1 MSDPSLSSNGHPP
14 PAEGGHSGVSAKAVI
29 STLLLV
35 GGIAAVVGL
44 SGPMATWVLSLV
56 LIFACGVYVSFEFAL
71 VQIPL
76 RELEREVEQGVPG
89 SRQLLNMKR
98 EINAMLAA
106 CQFGI
111 TLTSLGL
118 TLALEPAI
126 AQVLHDYVAEA
137 PPGDMVAQVLGSGG
151 VSRGLAMGLGAF
163 MHVTF
168 GELIPKGLALVEP
181 KKVLH
186 ASATYM
192 AMFRWVSIPFIKTCN
207 GIANVVVRWLTG
219 KNPDTDSH
227 HGENVEIGEAVVM
240 AHAQG
245 RIEDGELQLIKNV
258 LNFSDRTARE
268 VMTPAR
274 KVVSLDTTLSW
285 DENMAIAEEHGF
297 SRFPVIAGN
306 PHDVIGYI
314 RRDQLL
320 QSVIDGKK
328 DLMSILLPIQS
339 RPETAPLPA
348 LNLFR
353 GSPLVAIYDEHDS
366 FSGLLTAED
375 VIEQVMG
382 EIFDETDDLE
392 AAHVDFRP
400 DGSIR
405 MDGELLLEVAA
416 ETLGLREVESHGDVD
431 TIGGLVLKTL
441 ARQPE
446 PGDRVRVEGWDAT
459 VQDAQGFRIVSLIFE
474 RVVVSEEP
482 AEGDDQGNDEA

>member
-1 MSDPSLSSNGHPP
+1 MSDSSNSSTSHPP
-14 PAEGGHSGVSAKAVI
+14 PAGEGKGKIPAKSVVA
-29 STLLLV
+29 TLLLV
-35 GGIAAVVGL
+35 GGAVAMIAL
-44 SGPMATWVLSLV
+44 SGPMAQWMLSV
-56 LIFACGVYVSFEFAL
+56 FLILACGIYVAFEFAL
-71 VQIPL
+71 VQIPI
-76 RELEREVEQGVPG
+76 RELEREAAQGVPG
-89 SRQLLNMKR
+89 AAPLLKMKH

-126 AQVLHDYVAEA
+126 AEALHNFVANN
-137 PPGDMVAQVLGSGG
+137 PDNQISGFL
-151 VSRGLAMGLGAF
+151 SRGGISHGLAMGLGAF

-181 KKVLH
+181 KRVLH
-186 ASATYM
+186 ATAAYM
-192 AMFRWVSIPFIKTCN
+192 SIFRVLAIPFIKVCN
-207 GIANVVVRWLTG
+207 GIANVAVRFLTG
-219 KNPDTDSH
+219 KNPDTDAH
-227 HGENVEIGEAVVM
+227 HGSDVEIGEALLM

-245 RIEDGELQLIKNV
+245 RIVGRQLQLMKNV

-274 KVVSLDTTLSW
+274 KVVTLDTTLDW
-285 DENMAIAEEHGF
+285 EENLAIAAEHGY

-320 QSVIDGKK
+320 ESVINGNR
-328 DLMSILLPIQS
+328 DLMKLLLPIQR
-339 RPETAPLPA
+339 RPETAPLQA

-382 EIFDETDDLE
+382 EIFDETDDVQ
-392 AAHVDFRP
+392 ASHVENRP

-405 MDGELLLEVAA
+405 MDGELLLELAA
-416 ETLGLREVESHGDVD
+416 ETLGLPDIDDHGDVD
-431 TIGGLVLKTL
+431 TIGGLVLKFL

-446 PGDRVRVEGWDAT
+446 RGDRVEIGSWLAT
-459 VQDAQGFRIVSLIFE
+459 VESAQGFRIISIIFKKIEAPTIGEIAHESLPE
-474 RVVVSEEP
+474 T
-482 AEGDDQGNDEA
+482 